1 MGTQDDSIDENI
13 KNKMLVNKHRNKKK
27 SVGDPNN
34 LDNPFFL
41 NTICRENCCCTPPL
55 VKPTIL
61 PKINI
66 DDKIKS

>member
-27 SVGDPNN
+27 SIGDPNN

-41 NTICRENCCCTPPL
+41 NTICRENCCTPPL
-55 VKPTIL
+55 IK
-61 PKINI
+61 PKIYV
-66 DDKIKS
+66 DDKIKN